1 MTIVLA
7 CLAGIALGLRFN
19 VAVLLPL
26 TIAVAAFYVVASVG
40 QSPGT
45 IALAIV
51 IAAVSIQAGYIIG
64 LTGRDLFAQV
74 LARLNIVESERV

>member
-26 TIAVAAFYVVASVG
+26 TIAVAVFYVVASVG
-40 QSPGT
+40 QSAGT

-74 LARLNIVESERV
+74 LARLNIVEAERV

>member
-26 TIAVAAFYVVASVG
+26 TIAVAALYVVASAG

-64 LTGRDLFAQV
+64 LTSRDLFAQV